1 MRDLSRF
8 ETISPLAMLGGV
20 PCVRPK
26 GPVRW
31 FFADRPER
39 ERPTLLRE
47 CFARAGGHCD
57 FQALSDAPFHVDLAI
72 HGLPG
77 LVMIAGS
84 LHGSR
89 RRGAREVAA
98 EMRDDVALT
107 VGLKGSHHVEQRN
120 RAIVLGEGEAT
131 FTSCTDVSTIRHSG
145 TSEMLVLRFPK
156 AALAPLVAGPDDR
169 MIRRIPREL
178 PALRLLR
185 SYVAVAWDEQA
196 DAGPDLQRSLV
207 MHVYDLIAAMM
218 GATRDVAALAQER
231 GGAAA
236 RLHAIK
242 RDIARHLAWS
252 GLSVGALAA
261 RHGCTP
267 RFLQR
272 MFETD
277 GTTFTAYVL
286 AQRLARAHDVLK
298 DPSRRA
304 EKITAVA
311 LDCGFGDVSYFN
323 RVFRRRYGTAPS
335 DVRAQ
340 AQHGVAPG
348 GRYAN

>member
-1 MRDLSRF
+1 MKRDLSRLPALTP
-8 ETISPLAMLGGV
+8 ETLRSG
-20 PCVRPK
+20 RPA
-26 GPVRW
+26 GPVR
-31 FFADRPER
+31 FSLHDAPER
-39 ERPTLLRE
+39 ERPSIYRDF
-47 CFARAGGHCD
+47 FARSVMGVDVEPFGETSFNANVML
-57 FQALSDAPFHVDLAI
+57 QA
-72 HGLPG
+72 LPG
-77 LVMIAGS
+77 LHIFSGCV
-84 LHGSR
+84 HGSR
-89 RRGAREVAA
+89 NRRTPALLADGRNEFTLFINLGGPYLISQGAGELLLDDGAA
-98 EMRDDVALT
+98 TL
-107 VGLKGSHHVEQRN
+107 
-120 RAIVLGEGEAT
+120 
-131 FTSCTDVSTIRHSG
+131 VSTGDPCSFMHHPPGS
-145 TSEMLVLRFPK
+145 MLCLRF
-156 AALAPLVAGPDDR
+156 ARTALGALVDGIEDLCLRP
-169 MIRRIPREL
+169 IRTGT
-178 PALRLLR
+178 PAVRLLAD
-185 SYVAVAWDEQA
+185 YVRLGREEPAFA
-196 DAGPDLQRSLV
+196 DGPLQHLFV
-207 MHVYDLIAAMM
+207 GHVHDLIASAV
-218 GATRDVAALAQER
+218 GASRDGAEVVQHR
-231 GGAAA
+231 GVRAA

-242 RDIARHLAWS
+242 QDIGRNLGQAD
-252 GLSVGALAA
+252 LSVGALAA

-267 RFLQR
+267 RFIQR